1 MPAHPSPTSLRP
13 ALLRTALSAVLLAPV
28 AAAQA
33 EPIVGLLN
41 GNRLTTFESAT
52 PGTASAPVN
61 VTGLQPGANLVG
73 IDLRPSTGVLY
84 GLSQDGTLYT
94 LNAGSGAASFVGSLT
109 QTLGS
114 GVIGID
120 FNPVPD
126 LLGNPSLRIF
136 SGSQNLR
143 VNVNV
148 NGAPVTNVDGALNG
162 AISLL
167 DGAAY
172 TNNDRDPATGT
183 ALFGIFGGSLYRV
196 TDPNLGLTALVGS
209 LGVQTAEGATGF
221 DISGL
226 TGASFASLTAPGGQG
241 FYSVNLGT
249 GTATLI
255 GAFGT
260 PLGAVLD
267 ITAATGAPAVSAIP
281 EPETYALMLL
291 GLTAVGWAG
300 RRRRRR

>member
-1 MPAHPSPTSLRP
+1 MPAYPSPTTLRA
-13 ALLRTALSAVLLAPV
+13 ALLRTAVSAVLLAPL

-41 GNRLTTFESAT
+41 GNRLTTFDSAT
-52 PGTASAPVN
+52 PGTASAPVA
-61 VTGLQPGANLVG
+61 VTGLQAGANLVG

-94 LNAGSGAASFVGSLT
+94 LNAASGAASFIGSLS

-114 GVIGID
+114 GLIGID

-126 LLGNPSLRIF
+126 LAGAASLRIF

-143 VNVNV
+143 VDV
-148 NGAPVTNVDGALNG
+148 NGTPVTNVDTALNG
-162 AISLL
+162 ATSLL
-167 DGAAY
+167 AAVAY
-172 TNNDRDPATGT
+172 SNNDRNPATGT
-183 ALFGIFGGSLYRV
+183 SLFGINGGNLYQV
-196 TDPNLGLTALVGS
+196 TNPNGGVTALIGS
-209 LGVQTAEGATGF
+209 LGVPAFEGAAGF
-221 DISGL
+221 DISGS
-226 TGASFASLTAPGGQG
+226 TGMSFASLSVPGQG
-241 FYSVNLGT
+241 LYSINLASG
-249 GTATLI
+249 AAALL
-255 GAFGT
+255 GAFDSR
-260 PLGAVLD
+260 LGAVLD

-300 RRRRRR
+300 RRRSRR